1 MKQAARAVSPRTTRL
16 APGIA
21 DAAATRG
28 GASSA
33 SALTLAAVLGLL
45 AVLALPAPAPAAAPP
60 GISLEIGN
68 TPGERPRGASGG
80 GAPSSGAAGTTGT
93 TQGSATP
100 DGVADAGSSAIGP
113 LHAVTGPGEAAG
125 SYRRWGHLIGD
136 RLRACV
142 ALAPGQRANRV
153 PIDHDAGRVGLW
165 FERQATRTIAGEGG
179 RALCIDYQVINAP
192 RATLITILPAV
203 TLAADDGAPLTIP
216 ATSVSIGPL
225 IPDIGAGPAGG
236 PAAGSTAGST
246 AGSAA
251 GSTAG
256 STAGSAADSAPT
268 LIDDREAARFVTPPD
283 PATLGRSAVA
293 LGLVLAGWLGFAWW
307 QRAQDRLRQPFAGAL
322 HDLHR
327 LRRQGAADSPRAWQR
342 VHEAI
347 NRSAGRTVSSAGLP
361 SLIEDLPWLAP
372 LASRLVRFFE
382 ASDARFF
389 AQAAVAE
396 PFALEALCA
405 DLRRVERAAG
415 FEVAPRRVDDDG
427 AAADTDATRAGRA
440 AADAG
445 VPGMAA
451 SGGSRS

>member
-21 DAAATRG
+21 DAAATRS

-45 AVLALPAPAPAAAPP
+45 AVLALPAPAPAAEPP

-80 GAPSSGAAGTTGT
+80 GALSGGATGATGT
-93 TQGSATP
+93 SQGSATP

-142 ALAPGQRANRV
+142 ALAPGQRAGRV

-165 FERQATRTIAGEGG
+165 VERQATRTIAGEGG

-192 RATLITILPAV
+192 RATMITILPAV

-225 IPDIGAGPAGG
+225 IPDIGAGP
-236 PAAGSTAGST
+236 
-246 AGSAA
+246 
-251 GSTAG
+251 
-256 STAGSAADSAPT
+256 AADSAPT

-361 SLIEDLPWLAP
+361 TLIEDLPWLAP
-372 LASRLVRFFE
+372 VASRLARFFE

-389 AQAAVAE
+389 AQAAAAE

-427 AAADTDATRAGRA
+427 AAAATDATCGGRA

-445 VPGMAA
+445 VPGIAD

>member
-1 MKQAARAVSPRTTRL
+1 MKQAARAVAPRTTRL

-28 GASSA
+28 GAFST
-33 SALTLAAVLGLL
+33 SALPGAAVLGLL
-45 AVLALPAPAPAAAPP
+45 AVLALPAPAPAAEPP

-80 GAPSSGAAGTTGT
+80 GAPSRGATGTTGT

-192 RATLITILPAV
+192 RATMITILPAV

-225 IPDIGAGPAGG
+225 IPDIGAGP
-236 PAAGSTAGST
+236 
-246 AGSAA
+246 
-251 GSTAG
+251 
-256 STAGSAADSAPT
+256 AADSAPT

-322 HDLHR
+322 HDLRR
-327 LRRQGAADSPRAWQR
+327 LRRRGAADSPQAWQR

-372 LASRLVRFFE
+372 LASRLARFFE

>member
-1 MKQAARAVSPRTTRL
+1 MKQAARAVAPRTTRL

-28 GASSA
+28 GAFST
-33 SALTLAAVLGLL
+33 SALPGAAVLGLL
-45 AVLALPAPAPAAAPP
+45 AVLALPAPAPAAEPP

-68 TPGERPRGASGG
+68 TPGERPRGASVG
-80 GAPSSGAAGTTGT
+80 GAPSRGATGTTGT

-192 RATLITILPAV
+192 RATMITILPAV

-225 IPDIGAGPAGG
+225 IPDIGAGPA
-236 PAAGSTAGST
+236 
-246 AGSAA
+246 
-251 GSTAG
+251 AG

-283 PATLGRSAVA
+283 PAMLGRSLLA

-307 QRAQDRLRQPFAGAL
+307 QRGQDRLRQPFAGAL
-322 HDLHR
+322 HDLRR
-327 LRRQGAADSPRAWQR
+327 LRRRGAADSPQAWQR

-415 FEVAPRRVDDDG
+415 CEVAPRRVDDDG
-427 AAADTDATRAGRA
+427 AAAATDATCGGRA

-445 VPGMAA
+445 VPGIAG